1 MPDAVTPHPPQ
12 IRIRGR
18 SFMAFVLA
26 PESPLDAWL
35 AALDGHIA
43 RTPAFF
49 HGRVVVLDCASLPPA
64 DPGWPVLMAQLHR
77 RGIRVVDVT
86 GLAAPLPGAEDFS
99 HALLGGRDT
108 GPAATAP
115 AEAPAP
121 PPPPPETGLVV
132 REPVRSGQTIM
143 FPEGDVTIVGSVAS
157 GAEVFAGGSI
167 HIYGTLRGRAQ
178 AGAMGNGRAA
188 IFCRRLEAELVSIDG
203 FYVVADRIEPALH
216 GRPAQIRLHGGALII
231 TALD

>member
-1 MPDAVTPHPPQ
+1 MPVHVIPQPPQ

-26 PESPLDAWL
+26 PEAPLDGWF
-35 AALDGHIA
+35 AALDAHIA

-49 HGRVVVLDCASLPPA
+49 HGRVVVLDCAAVGP
-64 DPGWPVLMAQLHR
+64 DTPGWPVLIAQLQR
-77 RGIRVVDVT
+77 RGIRVVEVT
-86 GLAAPLPGAEDFS
+86 GLAAPLPGAEAFGT
-99 HALLGGRDT
+99 ALLGGRDT
-108 GPAATAP
+108 GPVAAP
-115 AEAPAP
+115 AETPEPPAP
-121 PPPPPETGLVV
+121 PAETGLLV
-132 REPVRSGQTIM
+132 REPVRSGQTIL

-167 HIYGTLRGRAQ
+167 HVYGSLRGRAQ

-203 FYVVADRIEPALH
+203 FYVLAENIEPGLH
-216 GRPAQIRLHGGALII
+216 GRAAQIRLHDGALIM
-231 TALD
+231 TPLD